1 MEIELKNVENL
12 ELGKEKECSVT
23 ESEYFTFTPQIS
35 SEVIFGTESQD
46 AFAIELY
53 DDDNKLLAQTTDSDN
68 FSQYVERGK
77 KYYVLV
83 KNYSHADG
91 DVKIY
96 TRINPVSLNC
106 GNNETYQQSAENCYS
121 FTSPVTAE
129 FSISL
134 TANVFEIFNSAWKR
148 VTAADGKYALSA
160 DSNYFIIIKGAVKEF
175 TVNIDLCS
183 TEGAEGVI
191 PESGEITL
199 NLSAGEYS
207 FDLAVNEPTS
217 AGLIIKP

>member
-1 MEIELKNVENL
+1 M
-12 ELGKEKECSVT
+12 
-23 ESEYFTFTPQIS
+23 
-35 SEVIFGTESQD
+35 
-46 AFAIELY
+46 
-53 DDDNKLLAQTTDSDN
+53 
-68 FSQYVERGK
+68 ERGK

-91 DVKIY
+91 NVKIY
-96 TRINPVSLNC
+96 TRINPV
-106 GNNETYQQSAENCYS
+106 Y
-121 FTSPVTAE
+121 
-129 FSISL
+129 SISL
-134 TANVFEIFNSAWKR
+134 TANVFEIFDSAWKL

-175 TVNIDLCS
+175 TINIDLCS

-217 AGLIIKP
+217 AGLIIKPVQ